1 MLIQLHTSSDSF
13 SGIPKAVQQSQEMC
27 ADRAMS
33 HNRRPASM
41 IFGLML
47 SLSSSSL
54 LSLYIGRNNPSDETG
69 ESGDEHEMG
78 TIPLCRHNS
87 EPVQWEKVEPESDPL
102 APPSSGSQAPPRVA
116 QKRNFG
122 GVDLSQLKSASLTL
136 QLADETRVASAMYE
150 ASKKKKTGSIYHL
163 KIDLSSTGTLGLGV
177 KALKNNVLAVSM
189 LKRSYGVLGAG
200 EQAGVR
206 LGDIIV
212 GVNFLPC
219 REAAKTLLSVLQET
233 TSSDSSSK
241 TTGASTR
248 MMISLQCWRCHQL
261 CSDAVPGQCFPR
273 CDDVLVQGFAL
284 YRSYVLSDWERWN
297 FVEIIL
303 G

>member
-1 MLIQLHTSSDSF
+1 
-13 SGIPKAVQQSQEMC
+13 
-27 ADRAMS
+27 
-33 HNRRPASM
+33 
-41 IFGLML
+41 
-47 SLSSSSL
+47 
-54 LSLYIGRNNPSDETG
+54 
-69 ESGDEHEMG
+69 
-78 TIPLCRHNS
+78 
-87 EPVQWEKVEPESDPL
+87 
-102 APPSSGSQAPPRVA
+102 
-116 QKRNFG
+116 
-122 GVDLSQLKSASLTL
+122 
-136 QLADETRVASAMYE
+136 MYE

-163 KIDLSSTGTLGLGV
+163 KVDLSSSGTLGLGV
-177 KALKNNVLAVSM
+177 KALKNNILTVSM

-219 REAAKTLLSVLQET
+219 REAAKTLLTVLQET
-233 TSSDSSSK
+233 TESPK
-241 TTGASTR
+241 TTMRVIT
-248 MMISLQCWRCHQL
+248 LQCWRCHQL

-284 YRSYVLSDWERWN
+284 YRSFVLSEWERWN